1 MAFLRTS
8 VFREHR
14 VVVLLSVAYVLL
26 GSGRLNDL
34 SLYTDSTRYVIWGTS
49 FAHAKGFVDETQPE
63 PERYVVNAPF
73 FSVLLSPVLLLFP
86 YSLLAGKIWTL
97 LLGALFI
104 LTFYS
109 LLRRFF
115 DKTIAI
121 IGIIPIVFN
130 PLMLLLSTEVLSET
144 SFLGAVALCFLL
156 LERLE
161 SGDSSRK
168 SDLITLIL
176 ITSLIVL
183 LREVAVALV
192 GSIVLYFLVRKQY
205 RRTILIILGFAVCFG
220 AWLYRNLVLVGVPP
234 ASQATN
240 VNFIFEHFLTP
251 PQSSLVQEFGL
262 RLVSN
267 ASGYA
272 LHLVGLIFYPIPDVL
287 IVEPTGLFLGYYRA
301 MNVVKYVIPVFFL
314 PFLFLGIWRDL
325 KDRTTGFARI
335 VFVVA
340 YLLIILLY
348 PVRDVRF
355 LLPLFPILIFYVL
368 VAIKWVCGR
377 WLQNRV
383 RIARNL
389 AIILVGLVVLPNLI
403 CIFELER
410 TNLRYTTNS
419 LGFYDHLQQAGLG
432 KNLFTKPWTILGQA
446 IQKHTPRGSVIAGS
460 VKEVCIFIG
469 DRKMLELNSAVPV
482 TTFEHHLRTS
492 AADYIISTS
501 SWDSFPS
508 YDFQMGE
515 SRRFWFEPVSQV
527 AGMQLFKVHPTYLS
541 PIEVWQAT
549 KRMELDTTSAIGLLR
564 MGRWELMRG
573 RYDAAISPLQRARM
587 LAPDQ
592 VLIPY
597 QLLLAYA
604 MSGRLDEASEELQK
618 LYRYGQATSYISM
631 ASKHL
636 AVAYAQRRVESS
648 GNPEDRSLTVVDNA
662 RFYWDLGYYDYA
674 YATLRNHLAQDS
686 TYFVGLLWG
695 WDYAFQRGDT
705 SQARTYLRQLEVIDR
720 TNAIV
725 RQFAFIKQTVD
736 SLQRALTSQ
745 QRSAFHLSIARSF
758 RSVDL
763 TEEAI
768 DEAQRALREDPHSVA
783 AWLFQAQL
791 FEDNEAPSAARLAY
805 ERVLE
810 LDPTNTIAR
819 TKLSSK

>member
-1 MAFLRTS
+1 MAFLRAS
-8 VFREHR
+8 VFREYR
-14 VVVLLSVAYVLL
+14 VVVLLSLAYVLL
-26 GSGRLNDL
+26 GALRLNDL

-49 FAHAKGFVDETQPE
+49 FAHAKGFIDETQPE
-63 PERYVVNAPF
+63 PERFVVNAPF
-73 FSVLLSPVLLLFP
+73 FSVLLSPVLLFFP

-97 LLGALFI
+97 LLGVLFI
-104 LTFYS
+104 LAFYS

-121 IGIIPIVFN
+121 IGVVPIVFN
-130 PLMLLLSTEVLSET
+130 PLLLLLSTEVLSET
-144 SFLGAVALCFLL
+144 SFLWAVSWCFLL

-161 SGDSSRK
+161 SGDPSRK
-168 SDLITLIL
+168 SDLITLVL

-192 GSIVLYFLVRKQY
+192 GAIVLYFLVRKQY
-205 RRTILIILGFAVCFG
+205 RRAVLIILGFAVCLG
-220 AWLYRNLVLVGVPP
+220 VWLYRNLVLVGAPP
-234 ASQATN
+234 AAQATN

-272 LHLVGLIFYPIPDVL
+272 LHLAGLIFYPIPDVL
-287 IVEPTGLFLGYYRA
+287 IVEPTGLFLSYYRA
-301 MNVVKYVIPVFFL
+301 MNVLKYVVPVFFL
-314 PFLFLGIWRDL
+314 PFLCFGIWRDL
-325 KDRTTGFARI
+325 RDRTTGLARI

-355 LLPLFPILIFYVL
+355 LLPVIPILIFYVL
-368 VAIKWVCGR
+368 VAIKWAFVR
-377 WLQNRV
+377 WLQKRV

-389 AIILVGLVVLPNLI
+389 ALILVGLVVLPNLI

-419 LGFYDHLQQAGLG
+419 LEFYDHLRQAGLG
-432 KNLFTKPWTILGQA
+432 KNLFAKPWTILGQA
-446 IQKHTPRGSVIAGS
+446 IKEHTPRGSVIAGS
-460 VKEVCIFIG
+460 AKEVCLFIG
-469 DRKMLELNSAVPV
+469 DRKLLELNSAVPV
-482 TTFEHHLRTS
+482 TTFERYLRTS
-492 AADYIISTS
+492 AADYVISTS
-501 SWDSFPS
+501 SWDGFPS
-508 YDFQMGE
+508 YEFQMGE
-515 SRRFWFEPVSQV
+515 SRRFWFEPVCQI
-527 AGMQLFKVHPTYLS
+527 AGMRLFKVHPTYLS
-541 PIEVWQAT
+541 PKEVSLAT
-549 KRMELDTTSAIGLLR
+549 KQMEPDTTSANGLLR
-564 MGRWELMRG
+564 IGRRELMGG
-573 RYDAAISPLQRARM
+573 RFDAAISPLKRAQL

-604 MSGRLDEASEELQK
+604 MSGQLDEASEELQK
-618 LYRYGQATSYISM
+618 LYRYGQATSYISL

-636 AVAYAQRRVESS
+636 AVAYSQRRVESS
-648 GNPEDRSLTVVDNA
+648 GNPEDRSLTVIDNA

-674 YATLRNHLAQDS
+674 YTILRNHLAQDS

-695 WDYAFQRGDT
+695 WDYALQRGDT
-705 SQARTYLRQLEVIDR
+705 SQARAYLRHLKVIDR
-720 TNAIV
+720 ANAIV
-725 RQFAFIKQTVD
+725 HQFAFIDQTED
-736 SLQRALTSQ
+736 SLRSALTSQ

-791 FEDNEAPSAARLAY
+791 FEDKEAPLAARLAF
-805 ERVLE
+805 ERVLG
-810 LDPTNTIAR
+810 LDSTNTIAR
-819 TKLSSK
+819 MKLSSK